1 MNKYTMDKN
10 MAAAIQCGLCDI
22 SGDILQQTY
31 ITISIDFLQKVMDY
45 CKEFGEDD
53 TDCKN
58 NLNLAETAHAILEQ
72 ISGNLSNTTAD
83 LELYLKRISRLHQE
97 LESKKHNISY

>member
-1 MNKYTMDKN
+1 MSRYTMDKN

-22 SGDILQQTY
+22 SGDVLQQTY

-58 NLNLAETAHAILEQ
+58 NLHLAETAHTILEQ
-72 ISGNLSNTTAD
+72 ISDNLSDTTAD
-83 LELYLKRISRLHQE
+83 LDLYIKRISKLNQE
-97 LESKKHNISY
+97 LESKKNNVLH